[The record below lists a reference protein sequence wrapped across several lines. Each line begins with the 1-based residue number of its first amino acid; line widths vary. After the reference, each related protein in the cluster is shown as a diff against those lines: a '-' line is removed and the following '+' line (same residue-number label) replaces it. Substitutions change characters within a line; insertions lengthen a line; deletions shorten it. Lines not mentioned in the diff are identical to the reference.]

1 MKKTT
6 TTNPFEMLTAQPN
19 DVATATSRRLN
30 HTVELNSRATE
41 RATETIKTAS
51 ANPEFHELANKMMA
65 GDPADLLDLLE
76 KTGIIANVE
85 ADAAVLDGADEDEL
99 KRLLESRR
107 SDRSKCK
114 KKGIGSS
121 MLNCRNYVAAMYAEL
136 MVRQAMGK
144 PYTGARGA
152 TEVDLDALAGD
163 QDAIVRKVKS
173 LQSKK
178 CRVKKLAEAGV
189 AGASDELAEVEAE
202 IERLN
207 ALRPMARVATKS
219 TVKSIKVDE
228 LREALSK
235 IEGDVPAEIL
245 ELMAKLG

>member
-6 TTNPFEMLTAQPN
+6 TTNPFEMLTAQTN
-19 DVATATSRRLN
+19 DVATATRRLS
-30 HTVELNSRATE
+30 HTAELNSCAAE
-41 RATETIKTAS
+41 RATETIKKAS
-51 ANPEFHELANKMMA
+51 ANPELHELANKMMA
-65 GDPADLLDLLE
+65 GDPADLLDLFE
-76 KTGIIANVE
+76 KVDVLANVE
-85 ADAAVLDGADEDEL
+85 ADAEMLADATEDEL

-114 KKGIGSS
+114 KKGINSN

-136 MVRQAMGK
+136 VVRQAMGK
-144 PYTGARGA
+144 PYTGTRGGA
-152 TEVDLDALAGD
+152 ELDLDSLAGD

-178 CRVKKLAEAGV
+178 CRIKKLAEAGV
-189 AGASDELAEVEAE
+189 AGASDELTEVEAE

-207 ALRPMARVATKS
+207 ALRPTARVATKAA
-219 TVKSIKVDE
+219 VKSIKVDE

-235 IEGDVPAEIL
+235 IEGAVPEEIL
-245 ELMAKLG
+245 ELMKKLG

>member
-1 MKKTT
+1 MKNTT
-6 TTNPFEMLTAQPN
+6 TTNPFEMLTAQTN
-19 DVATATSRRLN
+19 DVATAARRLS

-41 RATETIKTAS
+41 RATETIKKAS
-51 ANPEFHELANKMMA
+51 ANPELHELANKMMA
-65 GDPADLLDLLE
+65 GDPADLLDLFE
-76 KTGIIANVE
+76 KVDVLSNVE
-85 ADAAVLDGADEDEL
+85 ADAGMLADATEDEL

-114 KKGIGSS
+114 KKGISSS

-136 MVRQAMGK
+136 LVRQAMGK
-144 PYTGARGA
+144 PYTGTRGGA
-152 TEVDLDALAGD
+152 ELDLDSLAGD

-178 CRVKKLAEAGV
+178 CRIKKLAEAGV

-207 ALRPMARVATKS
+207 ALRPTTRVATKAA
-219 TVKSIKVDE
+219 VKSIKVDE

-235 IEGDVPAEIL
+235 IEGDVPEEIL
-245 ELMAKLG
+245 ELMKKLG

>member
-6 TTNPFEMLTAQPN
+6 TTNPFEMLTAQTN
-19 DVATATSRRLN
+19 DVAAATRRLN
-30 HTVELNSRATE
+30 HTAVLNSCATE

-51 ANPEFHELANKMMA
+51 ANQELHELANKMMQ
-65 GDPADLLDLLE
+65 GDPADLLELFE
-76 KTGIIANVE
+76 KVGVTANVE
-85 ADAAVLDGADEDEL
+85 NDAKLLADATDDEL

-114 KKGIGSS
+114 KKGINSN
-121 MLNCRNYVAAMYAEL
+121 MLTCRNYVAAMYAEL
-136 MVRQAMGK
+136 VVRQAMGK
-144 PYTGARGA
+144 PYTGTRGNS
-152 TEVDLDALAGD
+152 ELDLDSLAGD

-173 LQSKK
+173 LQTKK

-189 AGASDELAEVEAE
+189 AGAQEELATVEAE

-207 ALRPMARVATKS
+207 ALRPTARVATKAA
-219 TVKSIKVDE
+219 VKSIKVDE

-235 IEGDVPAEIL
+235 IEGDVPEEIL
-245 ELMAKLG
+245 ALMAKLG

>member
-6 TTNPFEMLTAQPN
+6 TTNPFEMLSAQT
-19 DVATATSRRLN
+19 DSTTATSRRLN

-65 GDPADLLDLLE
+65 GDPADLLDLFE

-85 ADAAVLDGADEDEL
+85 ADATVLDGADEDEL

-152 TEVDLDALAGD
+152 TEVDFDSLAGD

-189 AGASDELAEVEAE
+189 DGATKELAQVEAE

-207 ALRPMARVATKS
+207 ALRPTARVATKAA
-219 TVKSIKVDE
+219 VKSIKVDE

-245 ELMAKLG
+245 ELMKKLG

>member
-19 DVATATSRRLN
+19 DVATATRRLS
-30 HTVELNSRATE
+30 HTVELNSLAAE
-41 RATETIKTAS
+41 RATETIKKAS
-51 ANPEFHELANKMMA
+51 ANPELHELANKMMA
-65 GDPADLLDLLE
+65 GDPADLLDLFE
-76 KTGIIANVE
+76 KVGVLANVE
-85 ADAAVLDGADEDEL
+85 ADAAMLADADEDEL

-152 TEVDLDALAGD
+152 AEVDFDALAGD

-189 AGASDELAEVEAE
+189 DGATEELAQVEAE

-207 ALRPMARVATKS
+207 ALRPTARVATKAA
-219 TVKSIKVDE
+219 VKSIKVDE

-235 IEGDVPAEIL
+235 LEGDVPAEIL
-245 ELMAKLG
+245 ELMKKLG